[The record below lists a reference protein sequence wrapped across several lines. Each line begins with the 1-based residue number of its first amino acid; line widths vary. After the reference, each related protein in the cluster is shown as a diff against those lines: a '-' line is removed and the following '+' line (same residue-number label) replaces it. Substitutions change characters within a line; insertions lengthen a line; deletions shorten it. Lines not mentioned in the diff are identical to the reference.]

1 MDLWFNDE
9 HTDTVKLS
17 IKVEEQLF
25 SQQSSEQHID
35 VLQTREFGKILVV
48 DGDIMLTEKD
58 EFIYHELLVHVA
70 MAVNPNIKE
79 VLVIG
84 GGDGGVVRELMKY
97 DSIDI
102 IDVVEIDPL
111 LVDVCKK
118 YLPEMASS
126 LDHEKVHIYH
136 EDGVRFIR
144 SLDDEY
150 DLIII
155 DSPNPYGAGEGLFTR
170 EFYGLCHKALHDDGI
185 MINQHESPFY
195 RDEAFMVQR
204 MHQKIVQSFPIVKV
218 YQGFIPSYPSGHWLF
233 GFASKAYHPLDDIK
247 EEAWNALGIPTRYY
261 ATRLHKGIFALPVYV
276 EELLKDVE

>member
-118 YLPEMASS
+118 YLPEMACS
-126 LDHEKVHIYH
+126 LDHEKVHIYN

>member
-84 GGDGGVVRELMKY
+84 GGDGGV
-97 DSIDI
+97 
-102 IDVVEIDPL
+102 L
-111 LVDVCKK
+111 L
-118 YLPEMASS
+118 
-126 LDHEKVHIYH
+126 
-136 EDGVRFIR
+136 
-144 SLDDEY
+144 
-150 DLIII
+150 
-155 DSPNPYGAGEGLFTR
+155 
-170 EFYGLCHKALHDDGI
+170 
-185 MINQHESPFY
+185 
-195 RDEAFMVQR
+195 
-204 MHQKIVQSFPIVKV
+204 
-218 YQGFIPSYPSGHWLF
+218 
-233 GFASKAYHPLDDIK
+233 
-247 EEAWNALGIPTRYY
+247 
-261 ATRLHKGIFALPVYV
+261 
-276 EELLKDVE
+276 

>member
-17 IKVEEQLF
+17 IKVEKQLV
-25 SQQSSEQHID
+25 SVKSEQQQID
-35 VLQTREFGKILVV
+35 VLDTKEFGKILAV
-48 DGDIMLTEKD
+48 DGDIMLTQRD
-58 EFIYHELLVHVA
+58 EFIYHELLVHVP
-70 MAVNPNIKE
+70 MAINPNIKE

-84 GGDGGVVRELMKY
+84 GGDGGVVRELTKY
-97 DSIDI
+97 DSIEI
-102 IDVVEIDPL
+102 IDVVEIDEEL
-111 LVDVCKK
+111 EKVCKE
-118 YLPEMASS
+118 YFPEIADS
-126 LDHEKVHIYH
+126 LSDPRVHMYH

-150 DLIII
+150 DLIVI
-155 DSPNPYGAGEGLFTR
+155 DSPNPYGVGEGLFTR
-170 EFYGLCHKALHDDGI
+170 EFYGLCYKALHQDGI

-195 RDEAFMVQR
+195 RDESYMVQR
-204 MHQKIVQSFPIVKV
+204 MHQRIVQSFPIVKV

-233 GFASKAYHPLDDIK
+233 GFASKKYHPIGDIQD
-247 EEAWNALGIPTRYY
+247 EIWNKLNIPTRYY

>member
-1 MDLWFNDE
+1 MDIWFNDE

-17 IKVEEQLF
+17 IKVEKQLF
-25 SQQSSEQHID
+25 SGKSEEQQID
-35 VLQTREFGKILVV
+35 VLDTKEFGKILAV
-48 DGDIMLTEKD
+48 DGDIMLTQKD
-58 EFIYHELLVHVA
+58 EFIYHELLVHVP
-70 MAVNPNIKE
+70 MAVNPEIKE

-84 GGDGGVVRELMKY
+84 GGDGGVVRELIKY
-97 DSIDI
+97 DSIEC

-111 LVDVCKK
+111 LVEVCNKF
-118 YLPEMASS
+118 LPEIASS
-126 LDHEKVHIYH
+126 LNDPRVHMYH

-170 EFYGLCHKALHDDGI
+170 EFYGLCYKALHEDGI

-195 RDEAFMVQR
+195 KDESYMVQR
-204 MHQKIVQSFPIVKV
+204 MHERIVQSFPIVKV

-233 GFASKAYHPLDDIK
+233 GFASKKYHPLNDIQDNK
-247 EEAWNALGIPTRYY
+247 WNLLEIGTNYY
-261 ATRLHKGIFALPVYV
+261 ATRLHKGIFSLPVYV
-276 EELLKDVE
+276 ERLLRDAE

>member
-111 LVDVCKK
+111 LVMKRC
-118 YLPEMASS
+118 
-126 LDHEKVHIYH
+126 IYITRM
-136 EDGVRFIR
+136 VFV
-144 SLDDEY
+144 
-150 DLIII
+150 
-155 DSPNPYGAGEGLFTR
+155 LFV
-170 EFYGLCHKALHDDGI
+170 LLMMS
-185 MINQHESPFY
+185 MI
-195 RDEAFMVQR
+195 
-204 MHQKIVQSFPIVKV
+204 
-218 YQGFIPSYPSGHWLF
+218 
-233 GFASKAYHPLDDIK
+233 
-247 EEAWNALGIPTRYY
+247 
-261 ATRLHKGIFALPVYV
+261 
-276 EELLKDVE
+276 

>member
-118 YLPEMASS
+118 YLPEMACS
-126 LDHEKVHIYH
+126 LDHEKVHIYN

-276 EELLKDVE
+276 EELLEDVE

>member
-9 HTDTVKLS
+9 HTDTVRLS
-17 IKVEEQLF
+17 IKVEKQLF
-25 SQQSSEQHID
+25 SGKSEEQQID
-35 VLQTREFGKILVV
+35 VLDTKEFGKILTV
-48 DGDIMLTEKD
+48 DGDIMLTQKD
-58 EFIYHELLVHVA
+58 EFIYHELLVHVP
-70 MAVNPNIKE
+70 MAVNPEIKE

-84 GGDGGVVRELMKY
+84 GGDGGVVRELIKY
-97 DSIDI
+97 DSIEC

-111 LVDVCKK
+111 LVEVCNK
-118 YLPEMASS
+118 YLPEIASS
-126 LDHEKVHIYH
+126 LNDPRVHMYH

-170 EFYGLCHKALHDDGI
+170 EFYGLCYKALHEDGI

-195 RDEAFMVQR
+195 KDESYMVQR
-204 MHQKIVQSFPIVKV
+204 MHERIVQSFPIVKV

-233 GFASKAYHPLDDIK
+233 GFASKTFHPLNDIQDNK
-247 EEAWNALGIPTRYY
+247 WNLLGIDTRYY

-276 EELLKDVE
+276 ERLLKDAE